1 MPFRGVAHVHST
13 LSFDGHLPLDRL
25 ATFLSDR
32 GVQFALVSEHV
43 ETLDAPKV
51 QQLIRECR
59 VCSTESFLMIPGIEI
74 DALNA
79 LFYGIAA
86 VDGWTD
92 NDDLA
97 RQLAASGAMVVVSHP
112 VKVKGDLPALTAS
125 LVEGVE
131 VWNTRYDG
139 KLAIDL
145 SILRYW
151 RSLERQL
158 RRRLRPLCGIDF
170 HSTRD
175 FASVT
180 FNVDCEHLDSAELL
194 NAIRSGRYV
203 IARAGKAIP
212 LDVREGTLPL
222 HYMFYSRCYR
232 MIFALAHVLHRGMSR
247 LGLNIPPAL
256 KAPLRRLFC

>member
-1 MPFRGVAHVHST
+1 MPFRGVAHLHST

-51 QQLIRECR
+51 QQLIGECR
-59 VCSTESFLMIPGIEI
+59 ACSTESFLMIPGIEI

-79 LFYGIAA
+79 LFYGIVG
-86 VDGWTD
+86 VDAWTD

-97 RQLAASGAMVVVSHP
+97 RQLAASGAMVIVSHP
-112 VKVKGDLPALTAS
+112 VKVKGPLPKLTAS

-131 VWNTRYDG
+131 IWNTRYDG

-145 SILRYW
+145 SMLQYW

-158 RRRLRPLCGIDF
+158 RRRLLPVCGIDF

-180 FNVDCEHLDSAELL
+180 FNVDCERLDTGELL

-212 LDVREGTLPL
+212 LDVRRGTLPVRYTL
-222 HYMFYSRCYR
+222 YSRCYR
-232 MIFALAHVLHRGMSR
+232 TIFVLAHVLHRGMSR
-247 LGLNIPPAL
+247 LGLKMPTAL
-256 KAPLRRLFC
+256 KVPLRRLFC